1 MTSLFCA
8 LLYDCIPFVRILPTF
23 MQPPMNIASVD
34 SLQYMFPSIYCSKM
48 MTGLGLLE
56 SMLGTSSR
64 KDIYYDDTSVS
75 PGEHVGTISG

>member
-1 MTSLFCA
+1 MIAFRSSE
-8 LLYDCIPFVRILPTF
+8 YI
-23 MQPPMNIASVD
+23 MQPPMNIPSVD
-34 SLQYMFPSIYCSKM
+34 SLRFLLYIYCSKM

-75 PGEHVGTISG
+75 PGEHVETISG